1 MAWTDGRYFLQAAN
15 QLDCNWILMK
25 MGLPEVQTYTE
36 FLSDLPPGSIV
47 GCDPTLMGAKTWLKL
62 NQSLADKQVILKS
75 FRTNFIDEIWTEEN
89 GRPPVDVCKRFRKND
104 KIM

>member
-1 MAWTDGRYFLQAAN
+1 
-15 QLDCNWILMK
+15 MK

-36 FLSDLPPGSIV
+36 FLTDLSPGSIV

-62 NQSLADKQVILKS
+62 NQSLAENQVILKS

-89 GRPPVDVCKRFRKND
+89 GRPPVEVCKTRKND
-104 KIM
+104 EK